1 MSKKLISDDMCAK
14 LTDAARAA
22 KAKLDT
28 AANHTIQG
36 AREVTTTVAV
46 FGQSAASKI
55 KIKATLRHIDAN
67 HEAIAE
73 HIDTAAKVTRVAAG
87 VAAVGAAAAA
97 PTGLAAV
104 GVAVGIVSA
113 PVIVTAA
120 PILIGAAAGAATIS
134 AAASLYKKAR
144 NK

>member
-46 FGQSAASKI
+46 FGQSAAS